1 MNWYLYIAQAR
12 TGRFYTGISTDPS
25 MRLERHNR
33 GKGARFAT
41 HQGPFSLVYIS
52 LPFKDKSEAR
62 KREIQVK
69 NWSQTKKK
77 RLISGNY
84 S

>member
-1 MNWYLYIAQAR
+1 
-12 TGRFYTGISTDPS
+12 

-33 GKGARFAT
+33 GEGARFAT
-41 HQGPFSLVYIS
+41 QQGPFSLVYTS